1 MVITISGALGAGKTN
16 VIRDLYHILNPKMIT
31 EDHVKKFYMKELGV
45 TEEELHCKLVA
56 DNKLFL
62 EYRKD
67 CDDYIIYMLGE
78 TMSDFESRH
87 VMVDSLMAYNI
98 FYISK
103 GSIKPI
109 NKKWVNIRLLS
120 NNQEGTIITKDSKSG
135 NYTSLDKI
143 EYVMSKL
150 TEKEIEV
157 YKEAYNIDISDEKR
171 YDLVLNTT
179 PTTSKE
185 TVKTILDHLNK
196 KFSKKYRPLIVEDL
210 IDNETLVLRN
220 GDTLEMED
228 GLLFGDEYELQ
239 NLYNYNLSSR
249 IDRRYN
255 VVNIIRDGKPL
266 LKDNLKY

>member
-1 MVITISGALGAGKTN
+1 MVITISGALGTEKTN

-45 TEEELHCKLVA
+45 TEEELHLKLVA

-62 EYRKD
+62 GYRKD

-78 TMSDFESRH
+78 NTSDLESRH

-120 NNQEGTIITKDSKSG
+120 NNQEKVMIEKDSKAI
-135 NYTSLDKI
+135 NRTPLNEI
-143 EYVMSKL
+143 EHVIPKL
-150 TEKEIEV
+150 TEKEIEL
-157 YKEAYNIDISDEKR
+157 YKDLYSIDISDEKR
-171 YDLVLNTT
+171 YDLVLDTT
-179 PTTSKE
+179 LTTSKE
-185 TVKTILDHLNK
+185 IIKTILDHVNK
-196 KFSKKYRPLIVEDL
+196 KFSKKYRPLIAEDL
-210 IDNETLVLRN
+210 INNETLVLRN
-220 GDTLEMED
+220 GDTLEMENC
-228 GLLFGDEYELQ
+228 LLFGDEYELQ

-249 IDRRYN
+249 IDRRYD
-255 VVNIIRDGKPL
+255 VVNIIRDGRPL

>member
-1 MVITISGALGAGKTN
+1 MVITISGTLGAGKTDI
-16 VIRDLYHILNPKMIT
+16 VKDLYHILNPKMIT
-31 EDHVKKFYMKELGV
+31 EDHVKKFYMKELGA
-45 TEEELHCKLVA
+45 TEEELHFKLVA

-78 TMSDFESRH
+78 NMSDFESRY

-109 NKKWVNIRLLS
+109 NKKWVNLRLLS
-120 NNQEGTIITKDSKSG
+120 NNQEAAMIEKDSKSI
-135 NYTSLDKI
+135 NRTPPNEI
-143 EYVMSKL
+143 EYIIPKL

-157 YKEAYNIDISDEKR
+157 YRELYNIDINDEKR
-171 YDLVLNTT
+171 YDLVLDTT
-179 PTTSKE
+179 QTTSKE
-185 TVKTILDHLNK
+185 TVKTIIDYLNK
-196 KFSKKYRPLIVEDL
+196 KFSKKYRPLIAEDL
-210 IDNETLVLRN
+210 IDNETLILRN
-220 GDTLEMED
+220 GDTLEMEN

-249 IDRRYN
+249 IDRRYD
-255 VVNIIRDGKPL
+255 VVNIIRDGRPL

>member
-1 MVITISGALGAGKTN
+1 MVVTISGALGVGKADI
-16 VIRDLYHILNPKMIT
+16 VKDLYHILNPKMIT

-45 TEEELHCKLVA
+45 TEEELYLKLVA

-78 TMSDFESRH
+78 NMSDFESRH
-87 VMVDSLMAYNI
+87 IIVDSLMAYNI

-120 NNQEGTIITKDSKSG
+120 NNPDKTMTVRDYKSI
-135 NYTSLDKI
+135 NSTSPSNI
-143 EYVMSKL
+143 EYLMSKL

-157 YKEAYNIDISDEKR
+157 YKEMYNIDISDEKR

-179 PTTSKE
+179 QTTSKE
-185 TVKTILDHLNK
+185 TVKIILDYLNK
-196 KFSKKYRPLIVEDL
+196 KFSKKYRSLIVEDL

-239 NLYNYNLSSR
+239 NLYNYDLSSR
-249 IDRRYN
+249 IDRRYD